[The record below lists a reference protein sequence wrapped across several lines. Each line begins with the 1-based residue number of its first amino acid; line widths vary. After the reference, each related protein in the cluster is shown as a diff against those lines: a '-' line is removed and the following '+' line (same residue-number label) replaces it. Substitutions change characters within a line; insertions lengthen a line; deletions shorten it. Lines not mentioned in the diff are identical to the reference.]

1 LLKDNPLNRE
11 QVPEA
16 CPHCGNK
23 LTPWQQV
30 LLATDRALVCKK
42 CWYRIILDI
51 ITDTSTTHIKSN
63 PSPDQKSVTEKNKDK
78 E

>member
-1 LLKDNPLNRE
+1 MADKKIIIERE
-11 QVPEA
+11 EVPEA

-23 LTPWQQV
+23 LSPWQQV

-42 CWYRIILDI
+42 CWYRIILDVI
-51 ITDTSTTHIKSN
+51 PKSDKTDSKTT
-63 PSPDQKSVTEKNKDK
+63 KNKGS